1 MAKQSV
7 SFLDSQPPSYAF
19 GFKNAGLAHACLFC
33 LGTTTY
39 KSICAGPIQL
49 FRSFPRRIR
58 PQAALAAVPGTP
70 WFSSIQSL
78 DYPMSKHNQESL
90 WPSSTRLL

>member
-1 MAKQSV
+1 MEKQSV

-19 GFKNAGLAHACLFC
+19 GFKNRGTLEAIKMVRLAHACLFC

-49 FRSFPRRIR
+49 FRSFPCRIR
-58 PQAALAAVPGTP
+58 PQVALAAVPG
-70 WFSSIQSL
+70 
-78 DYPMSKHNQESL
+78 
-90 WPSSTRLL
+90 